1 MSLEVRNLD
10 VSYGDVQVLWNVSF
24 TAAEDKIVSLVGSN
38 GAGKTTLLRTISGL
52 IRPSG
57 GDIFFYGEQI
67 SNLSSKEIVEM
78 GIIHVPEGRRL
89 FPDMTIEENLLM
101 GAFRRKKDI
110 GIKRDLERVYETFPR
125 LRERINQSAG
135 TLSGGE
141 QQMLAIARGLMGKPK
156 LLLLDELSLGLA
168 PLVVD
173 DLIEIVKDIHRQ
185 GIMVFIVE
193 QDIHLALS
201 NSNYGYV
208 MSTGRIKMEGKSE
221 ELLQNREIKEVFL
234 GI

>member
-1 MSLEVRNLD
+1 
-10 VSYGDVQVLWNVSF
+10 
-24 TAAEDKIVSLVGSN
+24 
-38 GAGKTTLLRTISGL
+38 
-52 IRPSG
+52 
-57 GDIFFYGEQI
+57 
-67 SNLSSKEIVEM
+67 
-78 GIIHVPEGRRL
+78 
-89 FPDMTIEENLLM
+89 
-101 GAFRRKKDI
+101 
-110 GIKRDLERVYETFPR
+110 
-125 LRERINQSAG
+125 
-135 TLSGGE
+135 
-141 QQMLAIARGLMGKPK
+141 MLAIARGLMGKPK